1 MNCCQLSGFAFP
13 SLRFRN
19 PIQHLNLRQAQFL
32 LCRLD
37 IVYFHNVQI
46 IYVRISNIPGFR
58 KIQQTVLSQ
67 WIEVEEANDA
77 SHELLG
83 ALDP

>member
-1 MNCCQLSGFAFP
+1 MSFGH
-13 SLRFRN
+13 RF
-19 PIQHLNLRQAQFL
+19 
-32 LCRLD
+32 
-37 IVYFHNVQI
+37 FHNVQI
-46 IYVRISNIPGFR
+46 IYYISKNSGDSEKFSENFPGETHGHRF
-58 KIQQTVLSQ
+58 SQ